1 MLVKSDPTCFNGAAG
16 VRPTPGFNKMS
27 HMELK

>member
-16 VRPTPGFNKMS
+16 VRPTPGFKMS